1 MCVYARKS
9 FGPNPAGLEVYSI
22 FSDILFCWC
31 RGTAG
36 GLGGGGGGVSGFEV
50 PVACNC
56 NANSAKEIKVNW

>member
-9 FGPNPAGLEVYSI
+9 FSPNPAGLEVYSI

-36 GLGGGGGGVSGFEV
+36 GLGGGGGGGGELVV
-50 PVACNC
+50 LKCPWPVTVMLTVQ
-56 NANSAKEIKVNW
+56 KK